1 MELAPPADSSV
12 WNIRECEITKPSCE
26 MLAGMIEGKVQAILV
41 TKTKQS
47 GRFFER
53 GKTVTVS
60 VMGIFAGLF
69 PGLNTNTPVL
79 GTVSQGFVARRGYLS
94 LASCV
99 RATIVREDAEIVTL
113 ESFNLHISVS
123 FVL

>member
-1 MELAPPADSSV
+1 
-12 WNIRECEITKPSCE
+12 
-26 MLAGMIEGKVQAILV
+26 MLAEMIEGKVQAILI

-60 VMGIFAGLF
+60 VIGIFAGLF

-113 ESFNLHISVS
+113 EYFNLHISIS